1 MVGLL
6 PYSDIIAL
14 APDSTLFLY
23 VSSTSAYDTQWMGP
37 FSPPLSFLLPPFI

>member
-1 MVGLL
+1 MGLL

-23 VSSTSAYDTQWMGP
+23 VSSSSAYGTE
-37 FSPPLSFLLPPFI
+37 